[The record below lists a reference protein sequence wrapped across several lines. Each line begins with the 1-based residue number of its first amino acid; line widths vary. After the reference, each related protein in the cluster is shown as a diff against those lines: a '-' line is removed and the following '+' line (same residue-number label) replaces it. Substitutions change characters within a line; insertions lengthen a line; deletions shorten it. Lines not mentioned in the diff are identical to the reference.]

1 MKISCEPDK
10 IKKML
15 DVTERLM
22 KKANIEIRDTWDG
35 YEGENYDNLRANG
48 YRTDGPKVFD
58 VQLVR
63 DGVPRLVTEPYSL
76 PGHNSLGYEVV
87 KLLIPAR
94 RGEDIDPVIHEVAH
108 FLQHNTVESN
118 TAYFNMKSQT
128 VEGYREFVDQRVE
141 QEAHFVQLLYI
152 EEFDEQKIPQEY
164 KDELK
169 GLLKAGLADVNVRTD
184 IIVFA
189 KSIGV
194 I

>member
-1 MKISCEPDK
+1 MNISCQLGK
-10 IKKML
+10 IKWVL

-22 KKANIEIRDTWDG
+22 KKANIELRDTWDG

-48 YRTDGPKVFD
+48 GCTDGPKIINT
-58 VQLVR
+58 QLVR
-63 DGVPRLVTEPYSL
+63 DGVPRLMTEPYSL
-76 PGHNSLGYEVV
+76 DGYKSLAYEVV
-87 KLLIPAR
+87 KLMIPVR
-94 RGEDIDPVIHEVAH
+94 RAKDIDPIIHEAVH
-108 FLQHNTVESN
+108 FLQHTSEESN

-128 VEGYREFVDQRVE
+128 IEDYREFVDQRIE

-152 EEFDEQKIPQEY
+152 EEFDDKKIPQEY

-169 GLLKAGLADVNVRTD
+169 GLLDVALIDVDIRTN